1 MKDIL
6 IAQTMFIKLL
16 YPVVI
21 GLFLSLHPF
30 HVSVCDI
37 EHNTEA
43 KALQISQRI
52 FMDDLATALQTFHK
66 MDYIDTY
73 KPKDL
78 TKLDSL
84 INEYLQTKIFI
95 TIDGNKAKLD
105 YIGSELE
112 GDARWCYIE
121 VKNISTI
128 SELDISNVV
137 LFESFPQQ
145 ENIVHIKAN
154 NKLKSYKLNK
164 KEISHTFK
172 FGE

>member
-1 MKDIL
+1 MP
-6 IAQTMFIKLL
+6 TKLL
-16 YPVVI
+16 YTVII
-21 GLFLSLHPF
+21 GLFWSLHPF
-30 HVSVCDI
+30 HVSVCDM
-37 EHNTEA
+37 EYNKEV

-52 FMDDLATALQTFHK
+52 FMDDLATGLQAFHK

-73 KPKDL
+73 KPKDPQ
-78 TKLDSL
+78 KLDSL
-84 INEYLQTKIFI
+84 INEYIQAKIFI
-95 TIDGNKAKLD
+95 TIDGKKAKLD

-121 VKNISTI
+121 AKNINAI
-128 SELDISNVV
+128 SQLDISNVV
-137 LFESFPQQ
+137 LFESFPEQ

-154 NKLKSYKLNK
+154 DKLKSYKLNK